1 MDSTNLQY
9 KVIQFFSTSENKCH
23 DSESFQK
30 SLLDITN
37 RTDLSEKEKL
47 DVIFS
52 KLNEDERKIFE
63 AMLNDGKTIE
73 EIIKVLAN
81 NKATF
86 CPAAG
91 PINVSEIL
99 NNSTLT
105 IEEKF
110 QLLKGNM
117 KSSELDQIEN
127 LINAGMSIEEAL
139 KTVADVD
146 QDDQTSDFAKRIKQ
160 IIKKKS
166 LNQEQILSI
175 IK

>member
-1 MDSTNLQY
+1 MN
-9 KVIQFFSTSENKCH
+9 IN
-23 DSESFQK
+23 
-30 SLLDITN
+30 N

-86 CPAAG
+86 CPAAS

-105 IEEKF
+105 IEQKF

-117 KSSELDQIEN
+117 KSSELKQIEN
-127 LINAGMSIEEAL
+127 LIQAGMSIEEAL

-146 QDDQTSDFAKRIKQ
+146 QDDQISDFARRIKQ
-160 IIKKKS
+160 IIRKKP
-166 LNQEQILSI
+166 LTPEEILSI